1 MLESIPINLL
11 IPGLVFLVIFIFA
24 VFFLMR
30 SVRGRTAPERQ
41 FSLAAESFVVY
52 QIPENY
58 GSMEASEKRLV
69 TIQNLYLN
77 YGRDLESIAGLLE
90 VDRGFVEEVLFKLGH
105 LRQRPTGAPKSL
117 TQACFSL

>member
-11 IPGLVFLVIFIFA
+11 IPALVFLLVFVFA
-24 VFFLMR
+24 VFLLMR
-30 SVRGRTAPERQ
+30 TAKGRTAREHQ
-41 FSLAAESFVVY
+41 FNLAAESFAVY

-58 GSMEASEKRLV
+58 GSLEASEKRLV

-90 VDRGFVEEVLFKLGH
+90 VDRGFVEEVLVKLGH
-105 LRQRPTGAPKSL
+105 LRQRPSSAPKSL

>member
-11 IPGLVFLVIFIFA
+11 IPALVFLLVFIVA
-24 VFFLMR
+24 VFLLTR
-30 SVRGRTAPERQ
+30 SAKGRTAREHQ

-58 GSMEASEKRLV
+58 GSLEASEKRLV

-90 VDRGFVEEVLFKLGH
+90 VDRGFVEEVLVKLGH
-105 LRQRPTGAPKSL
+105 LRQRPTSPTKSL
-117 TQACFSL
+117 THACFSL